1 MLSIELDIT
10 YTNKPTIYFGNKTL
24 LNFITIVQINI
35 LVNITNFYIMDTSI
49 LFIFYLKNINILSIY
64 LNNITNQ
71 LICQNNKSISII

>member
-10 YTNKPTIYFGNKTL
+10 YTNKSTIYFGNKTL